1 MKRTLVCRSI
11 RNRKR
16 KGWHGVTSILA
27 GVTGTC
33 TLLSLV
39 MLLIAQGPASAE
51 DTSTPG
57 PAQETQPQFQSEASK
72 SEPGPAAQSSEV
84 TERGVLG
91 APVPRRGSGLPT
103 GPAPDSQPSG
113 STAIGD
119 TPNTPL

>member
-11 RNRKR
+11 RDRKR

-57 PAQETQPQFQSEASK
+57 PARRHNLNSSQKRRSPSQDQP
-72 SEPGPAAQSSEV
+72 
-84 TERGVLG
+84 
-91 APVPRRGSGLPT
+91 
-103 GPAPDSQPSG
+103 
-113 STAIGD
+113 
-119 TPNTPL
+119 PNLAR